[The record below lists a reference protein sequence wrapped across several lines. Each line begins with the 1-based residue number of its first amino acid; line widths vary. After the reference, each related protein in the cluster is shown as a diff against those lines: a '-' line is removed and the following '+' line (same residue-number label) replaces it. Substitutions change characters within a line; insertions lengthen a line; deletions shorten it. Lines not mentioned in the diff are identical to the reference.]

1 MEITLQELVNVAQ
14 SAPEGTEPA
23 EAVAAFLLE
32 KSNEEGGVNAQGLLD
47 EALAKFNDTL
57 DGGAESEAEVA
68 ALEVLAK
75 VVEGSRAEI
84 ARRDVEAA
92 TRADRL
98 AELAKTVNPPEGDGD
113 EGDKDADA
121 KGADADAADAD
132 KGDGGDSAV
141 VPEGDAADVDADA
154 AGAALVASGARKVR
168 VDLASLRRTREPA
181 PSKPTMSIVASAGIP
196 GYNVGQSLVGKS
208 GGFEGVAKAA
218 NEVIGAFPLG
228 QKGIG
233 PIRGNIARMAIEF
246 PPELTITDAGND
258 MRVLDYAGDQ
268 SRLRGTKSLVAAGG
282 WCSPSET
289 LYELAGQLSSASA
302 GILDL
307 PDISTPRGGVRFTE
321 GPDFR
326 TIYGATGFVQTEAQA
341 IAGTAKPF
349 YRVPCT
355 DFEDHR
361 VDVIGF
367 GLISGIL
374 NNDAY
379 PELTERVVAE
389 TLVAHSHRVN
399 FETLKRMEA
408 LSEPVASTDLG
419 AAAETQ
425 ILNLLELQI
434 VDYRYGY
441 RAPET
446 LILSFVL
453 PIFVKA
459 QMRSSLALRN
469 GVPFETVTD
478 AQIDGWFAARGAR
491 VQWVYDWQDA
501 YSGDATGFGA
511 ETPKVSWPTS
521 VKGMLYAD
529 GTFIRARGEV
539 ITLDSI
545 YDSTNIKVNDFVR
558 LFTEEKIM
566 VARRQWHSRLLT
578 IPLATNGVTSA
589 PRELTAQGA
598 VAPVT
603 P

>member
-1 MEITLQELVNVAQ
+1 MEITLQELVNVVQ
-14 SAPEGTEPA
+14 NAPEGTDPS
-23 EAVAAFLLE
+23 EALAAFLVE
-32 KSNEEGGVNAQGLLD
+32 KSQEDGTINAQGLLD
-47 EALAKFNDTL
+47 EALAKFNETL
-57 DGGAESEAEVA
+57 DGGAETEGEVA
-68 ALEVLAK
+68 ALEALAN
-75 VVEGSRAEI
+75 VVKGTRAEV
-84 ARRDVEAA
+84 ARLEGEAA

-98 AELAKTVNPPEGDGD
+98 QALADSVNPPEVEEEVDP
-113 EGDKDADA
+113 EAALNTDAEN
-121 KGADADAADAD
+121 
-132 KGDGGDSAV
+132 
-141 VPEGDAADVDADA
+141 PEGGEPAEPTKEEALAE
-154 AGAALVASGARKVR
+154 AALVASGAKPKIKVN
-168 VDLASLRRTREPA
+168 LAALKRTREPVE
-181 PSKPTMSIVASAGIP
+181 SKPTLSIVASAGVP
-196 GYNVGQSLVGKS
+196 NMKSGQSLATKQGDFS
-208 GGFEGVAKAA
+208 AVAAAA
-218 NEVIGAFPLG
+218 NEVIAGFPLG
-228 QKGIG
+228 QSGIG
-233 PIRGNIARMAIEF
+233 PIRGNIARMSIEF
-246 PPELTITDAGND
+246 PPELTANGKND
-258 MRVLDYAGDQ
+258 QEVLDYAGNQ
-268 SRLRGTKSLVAAGG
+268 ARLRGTTSLVAAGG

-289 LYELAGQLSSASA
+289 LYELAGQMSSATA

-307 PDISTPRGGVRFTE
+307 PDVATPRGGLRFTE

-341 IAGTAKPF
+341 IAGDAKPF

-355 DFEDHR
+355 DFTDHR

-379 PELTERVVAE
+379 PELTERVVSE
-389 TLVAHSHRVN
+389 TLVAHAHRVN
-399 FETLKRMEA
+399 YETLKRMAA
-408 LSEPVASTDLG
+408 LSEVVASTDLG
-419 AAAETQ
+419 GAAETQ

-441 RAPET
+441 RAPEE

-453 PIFVKA
+453 PIFVKS

-469 GVPFETVTD
+469 GVPFETVTNQ
-478 AQIDGWFAARGAR
+478 QIDSWFAARGAR

-511 ETPKVSWPTS
+511 ATAKTAWPTS

-589 PRELTAQGA
+589 PQKLTVQGA